1 MNSDNLT
8 QLLQQGFRV
17 TLGATASLVE
27 TLQDPQKR
35 SNNLDSIQSE
45 LSHLASEWAAKGE
58 MTEQEARNFVN
69 NLLNQLRNQAPS
81 PTPGASSSTVTTTP
95 PQAAPPDVEL
105 ELQELTAQ
113 LAAIRTELEKLQ
125 NPDSNPS

>member
-35 SNNLDSIQSE
+35 TENLSQIRSE
-45 LSHLASEWAAKGE
+45 LSQLATEWAAKGE
-58 MTEQEARNFVN
+58 MTEQEARDFVD
-69 NLLNQLRNQAPS
+69 NLLNQLRNQPPS
-81 PTPGASSSTVTTTP
+81 PTPGAYPSTVTTASTS
-95 PQAAPPDVEL
+95 AAPPDVQL

-113 LAAIRTELEKLQ
+113 LSAIRTELEKLQ
-125 NPDSNPS
+125 NPDSNP

>member
-8 QLLQQGFRV
+8 QLLQQGFHV

-35 SNNLDSIQSE
+35 NQNLSQLRLE
-45 LSHLASEWAAKGE
+45 LSQMAQEWAAKGE
-58 MTEQEARNFVN
+58 MTEQEARNFVDN
-69 NLLNQLRNQAPS
+69 MLNQIRNQPPGSTS
-81 PTPGASSSTVTTTP
+81 PDFPSTVTTSPTQP
-95 PQAAPPDVEL
+95 ASPDLQL

-113 LAAIRTELEKLQ
+113 LSAIRMELEKLR
-125 NPDSNPS
+125 NPDSSPS

>member
-1 MNSDNLT
+1 MNTDNLT
-8 QLLQQGFRV
+8 QLLQQSFRL

-35 SNNLDSIQSE
+35 TDNLDRMQSE
-45 LSHLASEWAAKGE
+45 LSHLATEWAAKGE

-69 NLLNQLRNQAPS
+69 NFLNQLRNQAPS
-81 PTPGASSSTVTTTP
+81 PTPGASPSITTP
-95 PQAAPPDVEL
+95 TKVAPPDVQL

-113 LAAIRTELEKLQ
+113 LAAIRTELENLQ
-125 NPDSNPS
+125 SESNPS

>member
-17 TLGATASLVE
+17 TLGATAALVE

-35 SNNLDSIQSE
+35 NQN
-45 LSHLASEWAAKGE
+45 LSHLRLELSQLTQEWAAKGE
-58 MTEQEARNFVN
+58 ITEQEARGFVD
-69 NLLNQLRNQAPS
+69 NLLNQIRNQRPS
-81 PTPGASSSTVTTTP
+81 PTPEAYPSTVTTTP
-95 PQAAPPDVEL
+95 TGPVSPEAEL

-113 LAAIRTELEKLQ
+113 IAAIRIELEKLR
-125 NPDSNPS
+125 NSDSNPS

>member
-17 TLGATASLVE
+17 TLGATAALVE

-35 SNNLDSIQSE
+35 NQN
-45 LSHLASEWAAKGE
+45 LSHLRLELSQLTQEWAAKGE
-58 MTEQEARNFVN
+58 ITEQEARGFVD
-69 NLLNQLRNQAPS
+69 NLLNQIRNQRPS
-81 PTPGASSSTVTTTP
+81 PTPEAYPSTVTTTP
-95 PQAAPPDVEL
+95 TGSVSPEAEL

-113 LAAIRTELEKLQ
+113 IAAIRIELEKLR
-125 NPDSNPS
+125 NSDSNPS

>member
-1 MNSDNLT
+1 MNTDNLT
-8 QLLQQGFRV
+8 QLLQQSFRL

-35 SNNLDSIQSE
+35 TDNLDRMQSE
-45 LSHLASEWAAKGE
+45 LSHLATEWAAKGE

-69 NLLNQLRNQAPS
+69 NFLNQLRNQTPS
-81 PTPGASSSTVTTTP
+81 PTPGASPSITTP
-95 PQAAPPDVEL
+95 PKAAPPDVQL

-113 LAAIRTELEKLQ
+113 LAAIRTELETLQ
-125 NPDSNPS
+125 SDSNPS

>member
-1 MNSDNLT
+1 MNQDTLT
-8 QLLQQGFRV
+8 QLVQQGFRV

-35 SNNLDSIQSE
+35 NENLSQLTSE
-45 LSHLASEWAAKGE
+45 LNQLTLEWAAKGE
-58 MTEQEARNFVN
+58 MTEQEARNFVD
-69 NLLNQLRNQAPS
+69 NLLNQRSQQPSS
-81 PTPGASSSTVTTTP
+81 PTPGASASIVTTTP
-95 PQAAPPDVEL
+95 TEAAPPEVQL

-113 LAAIRTELEKLQ
+113 IAAIRTELEKLR

>member
-17 TLGATASLVE
+17 TLGATTSLVE

-35 SNNLDSIQSE
+35 NDNLDSIRSE
-45 LSHLASEWAAKGE
+45 LSHIATEWAAKGE
-58 MTEQEARNFVN
+58 ITEQEARNFVDN
-69 NLLNQLRNQAPS
+69 FLNQLGNQGSS
-81 PTPGASSSTVTTTP
+81 PTSASPPATVTVTST
-95 PQAAPPDVEL
+95 QAVPSGVEL

-113 LAAIRTELEKLQ
+113 IAAIRTELEKLR
-125 NPDSNPS
+125 NSDSNPS

>member
-35 SNNLDSIQSE
+35 TQNLDALRLE
-45 LSHLASEWAAKGE
+45 LNHLATDWAQKGE
-58 MTEQEARNFVN
+58 MTEQEARNFVD
-69 NLLNQLRNQAPS
+69 NLLNQLGNQQPT
-81 PTPGASSSTVTTTP
+81 PTPGDYPSTVTTTP
-95 PQAAPPDVEL
+95 TQVAPLAVEL
-105 ELQELTAQ
+105 DLQELTAQ
-113 LAAIRTELEKLQ
+113 IAAIRKELEKLR
-125 NPDSNPS
+125 NPDSNLS